1 MKAGIGPA
9 WPTAPGYSPTKAS
22 GAAHAAGPPVR
33 AATAR
38 ARMARAASDP
48 PSRRL
53 RETPSAR
60 ARATRAA
67 AAARATGR
75 ATRAAPRS
83 RPGCQNRYDGQLWYQ
98 GQLGTENGTPPKW
111 RMLRVPASPIATRQP
126 AATAVA
132 ARTGRPLVGRSP
144 AGLGNRASTFMACP
158 RVYRE
163 RPSGA

>member
-1 MKAGIGPA
+1 MKVLARFPSPAGARP
-9 WPTAPGYSPTKAS
+9 AS
-22 GAAHAAGPPVR
+22 GRPVLR
-33 AATAR
+33 ATAVT
-38 ARMARAASDP
+38 A
-48 PSRRL
+48 
-53 RETPSAR
+53 
-60 ARATRAA
+60 
-67 AAARATGR
+67 
-75 ATRAAPRS
+75 
-83 RPGCQNRYDGQLWYQ
+83 GCQNRYDGQLWYQ